1 MSKSSVSYIGMDV
14 DKAKIV
20 VAVLKDS
27 ELETTLERMIVN
39 SPHAVQQFV
48 EAQQSE
54 SEEIMACYEAGS
66 CGFELYR
73 QLTEL
78 GVTCLVAA
86 PGLIPHAPGKRVKT
100 DRLDAR
106 KLARALR
113 SGELTGVHVPCR
125 EDEHVRDYLRLYE
138 DLKRDLRR
146 AKQRLLQFLLRQ
158 RIRYTEGTNWTC
170 RHRRWLE
177 QLQFASPVSA
187 ETMQEHLWQIAE
199 LEEKLGRMKRQV
211 EAIAADQRYA
221 ERVSRLKAF
230 KGIETLIALSLIVE
244 IADFNRFA
252 RAEQF
257 MAFLGLVPSEHSSG
271 AKRRLGGITKAG
283 NTHLRKLL
291 IEAAW
296 QYRRPNR
303 PSKRLTARRAQLPAS
318 LVAYAD
324 RAARRLHT
332 KYLRLIYAGKC
343 SQVAATATAR
353 ELSGFLW
360 GAMVAQIAS

>member
-1 MSKSSVSYIGMDV
+1 MSKSNVSYIGMDV

-20 VAVLKDS
+20 VAVLRDSDS
-27 ELETTLERMIVN
+27 ETTVERVISN
-39 SPHAVQQFV
+39 SAHAVQQFV

-54 SEEIMACYEAGS
+54 AEEIIACYEAGS
-66 CGFELYR
+66 CGFELHR
-73 QLTEL
+73 QLTDL
-78 GVTCLVAA
+78 GVACLVAA
-86 PGLIPHAPGKRVKT
+86 PGLIPHAPAQRVKT
-100 DRLDAR
+100 DRRDAR

-125 EDEHVRDYLRLYE
+125 EDENVRDYLRLYE

-146 AKQRLLQFLLRQ
+146 AKQRLLQFLLRH

-177 QLQFASPVSA
+177 QLQFDSPVSA
-187 ETMQEHLWQIAE
+187 ETMQEQLSQITE
-199 LEEKLGRMKRQV
+199 LEEKLGRIKRHV
-211 EAIAADQRYA
+211 ETIAAGERYA
-221 ERVSRLKAF
+221 ERVGRLKAF

-244 IADFNRFA
+244 IVDFTRFA

-271 AKRRLGGITKAG
+271 AKRRLGAITKAG

-296 QYRRPNR
+296 HYRRPHR
-303 PSKRLTARRAQLPAS
+303 PSKRLIARRAELPAS
-318 LVAYAD
+318 IVAYAD
-324 RAARRLHT
+324 RAGRRLHT

-353 ELSGFLW
+353 ELAGFLW
-360 GAMVAQIAS
+360 GAMVARTA